1 MSLPNENEQI
11 GKNVT
16 ACPAAAPDALTVV
29 IPTWNGLRYLPDC
42 LSALRAELAP
52 SDRVIVVDNGSRDG
66 TSAWLAEHAPDVE
79 VIRLEVNR
87 GFAGGT
93 NAGIRA
99 AKTPLVLL
107 CNDDAFVEAGSIAA
121 LRQTLLADPALG
133 IVGGVLTFA
142 HRPDLVASAGI
153 TVSSDGLA
161 LDLWALRP
169 VSDLPSQPLP
179 IFGASAGFA
188 LVRRSMLDQI
198 GLFEESFFSYLEDVD
213 LAWRIRLAGWEAQL
227 VPQARARHIYSATS
241 SQGSPFKQRLLA
253 RNRMRTLVRCLPN
266 AFIADLPLILAY
278 DLMAVLYGLARG
290 QPAIAAGRLACLS
303 ELPALYRQRKAI
315 QATRRA
321 SLAAL
326 RAWVAPARWPWELRR
341 EAAALDTVL
350 AAR

>member
-1 MSLPNENEQI
+1 
-11 GKNVT
+11 V
-16 ACPAAAPDALTVV
+16 CPTSAAEALTVV

-42 LSALRAELAP
+42 LAALRSELSP
-52 SDRVIVVDNGSRDG
+52 HDRIIVVDNGSRDG

-79 VIRLEVNR
+79 LIRLAVNR

-99 AKTPLVLL
+99 AKTPLILL

-121 LRQTLLADPALG
+121 LRRTLLADPALG

-153 TVSSDGLA
+153 NVSSDGLA

-169 VSDLPSQPLP
+169 VSELPSQPVP

-188 LVRRSMLDQI
+188 LLRRTMLDQI

-227 VPQARARHIYSATS
+227 VPEARARHIYSATS
-241 SQGSPFKQRLLA
+241 SQGSPFKQYLLA
-253 RNRMRTLVRCLPN
+253 RNRIRTLVRCLPS
-266 AFIADLPLILAY
+266 AFLADLPLILVY
-278 DLMAVLYGLARG
+278 DLMALVYGLAKG
-290 QPAIAAGRLACLS
+290 QTAIAAGRLACLS

-326 RAWVAPARWPWELRR
+326 RAWVTPASWPWELRR
-341 EAAALDTVL
+341 QAAELDAVL